1 MTRRTLLTII
11 VIQLVAIIM
20 LVLLVLAQLHL
31 DDEPYPCT
39 PTVEVPHETQD
50 V

>member
-1 MTRRTLLTII
+1 MTRRTLLVVV
-11 VIQLVAIIM
+11 VIQLIAIIM
-20 LVLLVLAQLHL
+20 LVLLGLTQLHL

-39 PTVEVPHETQD
+39 PTVEVPHETHD